1 MTPYVPGTS
10 LRTSPSPPSTG
21 RRGPYCWSS
30 PRSTQKTLVSPLWPA
45 VVPWAGVDLSLFWA
59 SCMSGPGA
67 EPGWALEDGRGR
79 GWVFGRESQL
89 PPAVALLPRPGR
101 LGGVP
106 HTEDAH
112 GDGDDQ
118 VSGSP
123 LWDRE
128 GGPTGAA
135 LGVGRAGPPTA
146 LRSPYSA
153 GLSPRW
159 TGGSGIKRRHV
170 LWGPGPSWVA
180 RVLPWAWGRSG

>member
-1 MTPYVPGTS
+1 M
-10 LRTSPSPPSTG
+10 
-21 RRGPYCWSS
+21 
-30 PRSTQKTLVSPLWPA
+30 SPLWPA

-79 GWVFGRESQL
+79 GWVFGRASQL

-118 VSGSP
+118 VSGLP
-123 LWDRE
+123 LWDWE
-128 GGPTGAA
+128 GGPTGAT
-135 LGVGRAGPPTA
+135 LGAGRAGPPAA

-153 GLSPRW
+153 RLPPRW

-170 LWGPGPSWVA
+170 LWGPGPSWAA
-180 RVLPWAWGRSG
+180 RVCVLCSCSGDGCSLPAHLGAARVAAGRWLRWSGA